1 MSATKYRI
9 DRRAALGLLG
19 GTAATLFAVPG
30 ARVNAQTLDKI
41 SHQTNWRAQAEHGG
55 YYYAAVNGIYRKH
68 GLECDVRLTADQ
80 IPVCM
85 HDATARRM
93 AGVPRA
99 ISAMTLAELREL
111 DFGAHGPVGMTASR
125 ADRGIFTLEQFC
137 ELAVDS
143 GQPLVL
149 ALEVKHPS
157 RFAGAV
163 ERQAVEA
170 LDRFG
175 LLGRDSRGVLTPQS
189 ERVHVR
195 LMSLSQ
201 TALERCSRLAPNLER
216 VFLTDSGPLSWPW
229 GRHLPG
235 GAAIA
240 GPSVRMLRGQPDL
253 VRSWQQSGHRVHVW
267 TANEPADVA
276 ACVDARVDAIITDRP
291 AETLALVQDLA
302 RPRSA

>member
-1 MSATKYRI
+1 MQLPDGHRIEIIAHRGASAREPEGT
-9 DRRAALGLLG
+9 RAA
-19 GTAATLFAVPG
+19 
-30 ARVNAQTLDKI
+30 
-41 SHQTNWRAQAEHGG
+41 
-55 YYYAAVNGIYRKH
+55 YAAAIEQGAD

-80 IPVCM
+80 IPVCA

-111 DFGAHGPVGMTASR
+111 DFGARGPVGMTASR
-125 ADRGIFTLEQFC
+125 DDRGIFTLEQFC
-137 ELAVDS
+137 ELAVDA
-143 GQPLVL
+143 GRPIVL
-149 ALEVKHPS
+149 AVEVKHPS

-163 ERQAVEA
+163 ERQTVEA

-189 ERVHVR
+189 ERVRVR
-195 LMSLSQ
+195 LMSFSQ

-240 GPSVRMLRGQPDL
+240 GPSVRMLRSQPDL
-253 VRSWQQSGHRVHVW
+253 VRTWQQSGHRVHVW
-267 TANEPADVA
+267 TANEPAEVA